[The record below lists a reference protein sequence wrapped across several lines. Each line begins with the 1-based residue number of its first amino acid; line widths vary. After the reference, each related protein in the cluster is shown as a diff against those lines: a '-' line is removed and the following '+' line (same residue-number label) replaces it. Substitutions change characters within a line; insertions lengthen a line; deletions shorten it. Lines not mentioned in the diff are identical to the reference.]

1 MQIMWICSVTWGV
14 KCKSDF
20 HFPVRKWR
28 LKCRRCS
35 FPIKN
40 ANWLW
45 LSLASRSCYV
55 HVVAA
60 RSVRGE
66 NGGIRQCRW
75 RHLFMQE
82 LWAHMELVR
91 PFQDMT
97 DVWCRLPFFFSGSLA
112 SKVLRFLDIF
122 WNWAHCKIHAFWALK
137 MFLHATVHSVW
148 KNEQNK
154 NLQMLRGRGGHL
166 VLERDGGWDSP
177 GHSAKQG
184 GYNML
189 DCVTKRVVDVQV
201 VRVCNRIVTCF

>member
-28 LKCRRCS
+28 MKCRRCS
-35 FPIKN
+35 FPRKN
-40 ANWLW
+40 ASWLW
-45 LSLASRSCYV
+45 LSLASRSCCV

-60 RSVRGE
+60 RSVCGE

-82 LWAHMELVR
+82 LWAHMSLVR

-97 DVWCRLPFFFSGSLA
+97 DVWCRLPFFFQ
-112 SKVLRFLDIF
+112 VF
-122 WNWAHCKIHAFWALK
+122 WHQRYCDSSTCLELSTLQDPRILGTNF
-137 MFLHATVHSVW
+137 FSLHATVHSEW
-148 KNEQNK
+148 ENEQNG
-154 NLQMLRGRGGHL
+154 NLQVLRRRGGHL
-166 VLERDGGWDSP
+166 VLETDGGWDSP

-184 GYNML
+184 RYNML

-201 VRVCNRIVTCF
+201 CNRIVTCF